1 MNCKNILFFTENRII
16 YQLFDPTQ
24 FFNAPIY
31 QYFTIFAGQMKE
43 EKEKKRPLLKRL
55 RNRYRLVV
63 MNDDTFEETFSM
75 RLTPLGVFTLIG
87 SITIILTIVVI
98 SLVAFTPLREY
109 IPGYAD
115 IHMRRN
121 LINITLRSDSLER
134 ALIERN
140 AFLENIQDVLSG
152 NIKSDSTQN
161 RPGSKDTLKGNLPMK
176 ASSKEEELKKDI
188 ESQDKYS
195 LAFEP
200 ETGKNGLNNFF
211 FFTPIKGSITDQF
224 NTKKRHYGIDIVGPE
239 NEAIK
244 VTLDGTVMLATW
256 SSETGYTITVQH
268 SNNLISVY
276 KHNSVLLKKAG
287 DHVKA
292 GEPIAIIGNS
302 GEQTSG
308 PHLHFEL
315 WYNGNPI
322 DPQNYMVF

>member
-1 MNCKNILFFTENRII
+1 LQKYFIFYRKPYYFSLFPLTA
-16 YQLFDPTQ
+16 LFNTP
-24 FFNAPIY
+24 FY

-43 EKEKKRPLLKRL
+43 EKEKRTLLKRL

-63 MNDDTFEETFSM
+63 MNDDTFEETLSL

-87 SITIILTIVVI
+87 STTIILTILVI

-140 AFLENIQDVLSG
+140 AFLENIQQVLSG
-152 NIKSDSTQN
+152 NVKADSTLQN
-161 RPGSKDTLKGNLPMK
+161 RPGSKDTLKANLPMK
-176 ASSKEEELKKDI
+176 ASSKEEELKKNI

-200 ETGKNGLNNFF
+200 ESGKNGLNNFF
-211 FFTPIKGSITDQF
+211 FFTPMKGSITDSF
-224 NTKKRHYGIDIVGPE
+224 NPKRRHFGIDIVGPE

-244 VTLDGTVMLATW
+244 ATLDGTVMLATW

-268 SNNLISVY
+268 INNLISVY

-315 WYNGNPI
+315 WYNGTAI